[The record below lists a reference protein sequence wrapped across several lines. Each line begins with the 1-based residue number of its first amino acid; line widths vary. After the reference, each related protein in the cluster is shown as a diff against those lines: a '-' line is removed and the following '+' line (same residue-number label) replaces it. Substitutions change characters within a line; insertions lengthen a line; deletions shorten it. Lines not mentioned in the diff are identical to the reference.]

1 MTEIRYLVKLIDG
14 VPVVRAPEEID
25 ITVAG
30 QLHAVVLHVTSRG
43 RATAVVDMTGT
54 RFCDSSGLHVQQ

>member
-1 MTEIRYLVKLIDG
+1 VTEIRYLVKLIDG

-30 QLHAVVLHVTSRG
+30 QLHAVMLHVTSRG

-54 RFCDSSGLHVQQ
+54 RVL